1 MYANPISRRAGLLAA
16 VLCLYLAPAQ
26 AGWQDMLKGV
36 LGGGEEQSETETAG
50 ESAAGAP
57 DSGTM
62 TRAVLDA
69 LQVGVRRA
77 VDTLGQQGGFMQDR
91 AVRIPLPQELQTA
104 ESLLRRLGQDRYAD
118 EFIQSMNRAAEQAV
132 PQTTEILVDTIKGM
146 SVSDARGIVQG
157 GDDAATRYFRE
168 HSSAQ
173 LAEVIRPIVSENMDR
188 VGVTARYK
196 QFVSRAGFLES
207 FVAEDTLDLDAYVTD
222 RTLDG
227 LFLKLAEEEK
237 RIREQPV
244 ARTTEILKD
253 VFGYF
258 DR

>member
-1 MYANPISRRAGLLAA
+1 MSVNSMPRRAGLLAV
-16 VLCLYLAPAQ
+16 VLGLTLAPAQ

-36 LGGGEEQSETETAG
+36 LGGGGQEAGTETAV

-57 DSGTM
+57 DAGAM
-62 TRAVLDA
+62 TQAVLDA

-77 VDTLGQQGGFMQDR
+77 VDTLGRQGGFLQDQS
-91 AVRIPLPQELQTA
+91 VRIPLPQELQTA

-118 EFIQSMNRAAEQAV
+118 AFIESMNRAAEQAV
-132 PQTTEILVDTIKGM
+132 PQTTDILIDTIKGM

-157 GDDAATRYFRE
+157 GDDAATRYFQQ

-188 VGVTARYK
+188 VGVTSRYK

-207 FVAEDTLDLDAYVTD
+207 FVAEDTLDLDAYVTN

>member
-1 MYANPISRRAGLLAA
+1 MNRSLLRHRLAVVMAA
-16 VLCLYLAPAQ
+16 ALLITPAQ

-36 LGGGEEQSETETAG
+36 LGGGEQEVETETAA

-57 DSGTM
+57 DAAAM

-77 VDTLGQQGGFMQDR
+77 VDTLGRQGGFLQDQ

-118 EFIQSMNRAAEQAV
+118 AFIESMNRAAEQSV
-132 PQTTEILVDTIKGM
+132 PQTTDILIDTIKGM

-157 GDDAATRYFRE
+157 GDDAATRYFQE

-207 FVAEDTLDLDAYVTD
+207 FVAEDSLDLDAYVTN